1 MTDST
6 IEKTELV
13 INALDYA
20 NKHDL
25 NINNKEDVRK
35 IAEAI
40 DPEHVSNEDIEELMK
55 LLQATDTF
63 MDMEAAK
70 KETEKTNL
78 PN

>member
-1 MTDST
+1 MKNPVV
-6 IEKTELV
+6 EKTELV

-20 NKHDL
+20 STHNLDV
-25 NINNKEDVRK
+25 NNKEDVRR
-35 IAEAI
+35 IAEAV
-40 DPEHVSNEDIEELMK
+40 DPEHISNEDIEELMK

-70 KETEKTNL
+70 KESIKSDL

>member
-1 MTDST
+1 MKDPA

-20 NKHDL
+20 STHNLD
-25 NINNKEDVRK
+25 INNKEDVRK
-35 IAEAI
+35 IAEAV
-40 DPEHVSNEDIEELMK
+40 DPEHVSNEDIEELIK

-70 KETEKTNL
+70 KESKKTDLLN
-78 PN
+78 